1 MRTVREVARFR
12 PQQRVEAAAGWEEA
26 AAAAAAM
33 AGSRSAGRPPA
44 RGEAPWGPRP
54 AAWPVAV
61 EGNRGKAA
69 AAAAAAAGCVC
80 NGGRG

>member
-1 MRTVREVARFR
+1 MLL
-12 PQQRVEAAAGWEEA
+12 PEAAATA
-26 AAAAAAM
+26 AAAT

-69 AAAAAAAGCVC
+69 AAAAAAAAAGCVC